1 MVHAIPGLMRMF
13 FAWLKQRREERALVE
28 SDAATMIETFGES
41 AYLEARRWVIA
52 ELAHK
57 VIDGDRPAGHWAR
70 VRAEVGKRI
79 KHVFKS
85 DTATRYLEGE

>member
-1 MVHAIPGLMRMF
+1 MARSIFGLLLMF
-13 FAWLKQRREERALVE
+13 FAWLRRRREEQALIE
-28 SDAATMIETFGES
+28 SDAAAMIETFGDT

-70 VRAEVGKRI
+70 VRAELRRRT
-79 KHVFKS
+79 KHQPRT
-85 DTATRYLEGE
+85 DTATRYLEGG